1 MCKIFVFSR
10 LIEKNTGMNKKI
22 MKMLLP
28 SLLVCVI
35 SMMAGCSV
43 NDEEYVDLRP
53 RISDDIVYNS
63 IYEGEWSVNRQVVD
77 TARMVVRDNGKI
89 EVRLPERYLIGLCFT
104 DNTDMAIE
112 TSNLASL
119 IEVHEQGYS
128 ETSQY
133 MSVGSQTTQTNEAE
147 TFFVNCTFMATI
159 DRKPFY
165 ISLLSKENATAVI
178 QNTTGQ
184 WTLGIPIDCFF
195 ITNLVLST
203 HESKFVELPHTITI
217 YYNTKRRIR

>member
-77 TARMVVRDNGKI
+77 TARMVVKESGEI
-89 EVRLPERYLIGLCFT
+89 QVRLPERYLLSLCFT

>member
-77 TARMVVRDNGKI
+77 TARMVVKESGEI
-89 EVRLPERYLIGLCFT
+89 QVRLPERYLIGLCFT

-133 MSVGSQTTQTNEAE
+133 MSIGSEKAQTNEAE
-147 TFFVNCTFMATI
+147 SFFVNCSFIATI
-159 DRKPFY
+159 DRTPY
-165 ISLLSKENATAVI
+165 LIQLLSKEFATAVM
-178 QNTTGQ
+178 QNTSGQ
-184 WTLGIPIDCFF
+184 WTLSIPIDSF
-195 ITNLVLST
+195 ILTNALLSAYKP
-203 HESKFVELPHTITI
+203 EVVELPQTITI
-217 YYNTKRRIR
+217 YYNTKTRIE